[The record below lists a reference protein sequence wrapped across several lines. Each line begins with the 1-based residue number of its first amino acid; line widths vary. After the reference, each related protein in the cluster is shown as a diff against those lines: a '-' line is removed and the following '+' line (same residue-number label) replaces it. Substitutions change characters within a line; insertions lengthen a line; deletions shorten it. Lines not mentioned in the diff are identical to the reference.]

1 MLLLNVVVVV
11 RDAADCSAASESD
24 IADAEGT
31 IMILLNCACHT
42 AKHNICQQQLCCAV
56 QCCVR
61 SIDYIFFLA
70 FVVRVACNAIMQLY
84 CTCMCSGLLL
94 VQTQSVLNTAA
105 SSTFVWSGCPQSFRN
120 ERRYCCCYYCCL
132 MLLLLLHSC
141 RYCSTVHFC
150 FFFCLLHCLLLLL
163 VVVLGC
169 YAMLCWVVLRLAI
182 GELLAS

>member
-1 MLLLNVVVVV
+1 MLLLLNVVVVV

-84 CTCMCSGLLL
+84 CTCMCSGL
-94 VQTQSVLNTAA
+94 VQTQRVLNTTAA
-105 SSTFVWSGCPQSFRN
+105 SSMFGVGGVLSST
-120 ERRYCCCYYCCL
+120 
-132 MLLLLLHSC
+132 LLLLL
-141 RYCSTVHFC
+141 
-150 FFFCLLHCLLLLL
+150 
-163 VVVLGC
+163 
-169 YAMLCWVVLRLAI
+169 
-182 GELLAS
+182 